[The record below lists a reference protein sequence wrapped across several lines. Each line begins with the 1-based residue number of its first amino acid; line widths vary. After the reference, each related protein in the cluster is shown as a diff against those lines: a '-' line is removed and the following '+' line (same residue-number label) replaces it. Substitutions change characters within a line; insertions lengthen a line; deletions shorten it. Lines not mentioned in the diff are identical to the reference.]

1 MEGGFSLISASLL
14 NLLPI
19 HNSAVSGQMMLRAV
33 VAAGPLGYLVVM
45 KAGSQTAVV
54 NLDEAAVTAAGIGA
68 RFAGGLVEV
77 AGADHKLV
85 NLVAAS
91 HAGKQSQI
99 GVAGQSVGLGGVVV
113 DELCFGLGPG
123 RVVHAEE

>member
-1 MEGGFSLISASLL
+1 
-14 NLLPI
+14 
-19 HNSAVSGQMMLRAV
+19 MLRAV

-68 RFAGGLVEV
+68 RFAGGLVEVV